1 MAQFYYN
8 GAFSRRASEPVYS
21 RGDRCSRQG
30 RKRKKSDIGDET
42 NPPKLASV
50 KNAYNNL
57 GKCVSFMPIFPIV
70 MDTTMISLV
79 FKYFSL

>member
-1 MAQFYYN
+1 MAQYYYN
-8 GAFSRRASEPVYS
+8 GAFTRSASESVHS

-30 RKRKKSDIGDET
+30 RKRKRSDIGDGT

-50 KNAYNNL
+50 IHAYNNL
-57 GKCVSFMPIFPIV
+57 GKYVSFMPIFPIV

-79 FKYFSL
+79 F